1 MVAPFSLA
9 GRTALVTGA
18 GAADGIGYACA
29 RILGRMGARVAV
41 AATSPR
47 IHERADEL
55 TALGYDT
62 RGYAADLTDPEQA
75 DALVRDATLWLGR
88 LDVVVNN
95 AGMTV
100 TGETIAGGTFV
111 DQPAEAWLRQL
122 DITLMTAVNVTRAAL
137 PGMRALGHGRVIMVS
152 SVTGPLVSMSG
163 SSAYSAAKAG
173 MDGLMRAL
181 ANEEAAYGITVNS
194 VGPGWI
200 STGSSEPD
208 ELIAGSYTPVGR
220 PGRPDEVAAVVGF
233 LASDE
238 ASYVNGQNYVVDG
251 GNIVQDMKGP

>member
-18 GAADGIGYACA
+18 GADDGIGFACA
-29 RILGRMGARVAV
+29 RILSRMGARVAI
-41 AATSPR
+41 AATSAR
-47 IHERADEL
+47 VHDRADEL

-62 RGYAADLTDPEQA
+62 RGFTADLTDPDQA
-75 DALVRDATLWLGR
+75 TALVRSAALWLDR
-88 LDVVVNN
+88 LDILVNN
-95 AGMTV
+95 AGMSL
-100 TGETIAGGTFV
+100 TGEEIVGGTFV
-111 DQPAEAWLRQL
+111 EQPPEAWLRQL

-137 PGMRALGHGRVIMVS
+137 PGMRAAGHGRVVMVS
-152 SVTGPLVSMSG
+152 SVTGPLVSMPG

-173 MDGLMRAL
+173 MDGLMRGL
-181 ANEEAAYGITVNS
+181 ANEEGPFGITVNS

-200 STGSSEPD
+200 HTGSSEPD
-208 ELIAGSYTPVGR
+208 ELVAGSYTPVGR

-233 LASDE
+233 LATDE

>member
-18 GAADGIGYACA
+18 GAADGIGFACA
-29 RILGRMGARVAV
+29 RILGRMGARVAIG
-41 AATSPR
+41 ATSAR
-47 IHERADEL
+47 VHERADEL

-62 RGYAADLTDPEQA
+62 RGYTADLTDPDQA
-75 DALVRDATLWLGR
+75 RALVHDATLWLGG
-88 LDVVVNN
+88 LDILVNN
-95 AGMTV
+95 AGMTL
-100 TGETIAGGTFV
+100 TGEEIAGGTFAE
-111 DQPAEAWLRQL
+111 QPADAWLRQL
-122 DITLMTAVNVTRAAL
+122 DITLMTAVNVTREVL
-137 PGMRALGHGRVIMVS
+137 PAMRSMQHGRVIMVS

-181 ANEEAAYGITVNS
+181 ANEEAPHGITVNS

-200 STGSSEPD
+200 QTGSSEPD
-208 ELIAGSYTPVGR
+208 ELIAGGYTPVGR

>member
-18 GAADGIGYACA
+18 GADDGIGYACA
-29 RILGRMGARVAV
+29 RILGRLGARVAI
-41 AATSPR
+41 AATSSR
-47 IHERADEL
+47 VHDRADEL

-62 RGYAADLTDPEQA
+62 RGYTGDLTDPEQA
-75 DALVRDATLWLGR
+75 NSLVNDAAVWLGG
-88 LDVVVNN
+88 LDILVNN
-95 AGMTV
+95 AGMTL
-100 TGETIAGGTFV
+100 TGESIAGGTFA
-111 DQPAEAWLRQL
+111 DQPPEAWLRQL
-122 DITLMTAVNVTRAAL
+122 DITLMSAVNVTRAVL
-137 PGMRALGHGRVIMVS
+137 PFMRAMGHGRVVMVS

-181 ANEEAAYGITVNS
+181 ANEEGPHGITVNS

-200 STGSSEPD
+200 HTGSSEPD
-208 ELIAGSYTPVGR
+208 EIVAGTYTPVGR

-233 LASDE
+233 LATDE
-238 ASYVNGQNYVVDG
+238 ASYVTGQNYVVDG
-251 GNIVQDMKGP
+251 GNVVQDMKGP